1 MQSQRFVDLKHDRG
15 RHEPYGLAQ
24 PFHGNRPDLLC
35 LDLRVLPQA
44 TGGSRQVN
52 LKRVDP
58 PNDGSDWKDRDYTA
72 PDAGRHGIRA
82 IIAHDDGRTALTRL
96 QTPTWIEI
104 DDSDLP
110 SLP

>member
-1 MQSQRFVDLKHDRG
+1 MQSQRFVDLEHDRG
-15 RHEPYGLAQ
+15 RNVPYALTQA
-24 PFHGNRPDLLC
+24 FHGNRPDLLC

-44 TGGSRQVN
+44 TGGSRQAN

-58 PNDGSDWKDRDYTA
+58 PKLEVIGRTVITPRPIRAATA
-72 PDAGRHGIRA
+72 FA

-96 QTPTWIEI
+96 PAPEI

-110 SLP
+110 SPH